1 MTPGN
6 REQARIAA
14 CAAPSWDPVKSG
26 DIFADYA
33 ALRSQCPVAHSGR
46 FGGFWVLLRYQEVA
60 QAAIRHKTFRS
71 RQPFVELPDFTEMI
85 PLCANPPE
93 HSVYRRVL
101 NKYFT
106 QARMEELEP
115 AIRAAVVEHLE
126 PMIRRGGGEL
136 VADLARPVPNRALCA
151 LLNMPESAWAKFAA
165 HREQMLA
172 LRDDYAA
179 INALVTQ
186 LFDEQIEALIA
197 ARRAEPRDPGQD
209 LVSGVL
215 TMAGPD
221 GEALPEQ
228 VVRAIIRLILAA
240 GSGTTTSA
248 MTGAFVRLSA
258 SPVDQDRLRREPQL
272 IPSAVEEYLRL
283 EPSLHALARTTA
295 EPVNVS
301 GVEIPGEQLVAL
313 NFASANRDPQEFE
326 NPEVCQVD
334 RRHNRHLTFGAGIHK
349 CLGAPLARLELRVFL
364 EELLARTSHLA
375 PAGPLSRVP
384 GFPFEGGYPV
394 LPVRL
399 MANESHRSDDDSSRC

>member
-1 MTPGN
+1 M
-6 REQARIAA
+6 R
-14 CAAPSWDPVKSG
+14 
-26 DIFADYA
+26 
-33 ALRSQCPVAHSGR
+33 
-46 FGGFWVLLRYQEVA
+46 
-60 QAAIRHKTFRS
+60 
-71 RQPFVELPDFTEMI
+71 
-85 PLCANPPE
+85 
-93 HSVYRRVL
+93 
-101 NKYFT
+101 
-106 QARMEELEP
+106 
-115 AIRAAVVEHLE
+115 
-126 PMIRRGGGEL
+126 
-136 VADLARPVPNRALCA
+136 
-151 LLNMPESAWAKFAA
+151 
-165 HREQMLA
+165 
-172 LRDDYAA
+172 
-179 INALVTQ
+179 
-186 LFDEQIEALIA
+186 
-197 ARRAEPRDPGQD
+197 
-209 LVSGVL
+209 
-215 TMAGPD
+215 
-221 GEALPEQ
+221 EALPEQ

-364 EELLARTSHLA
+364 EELLARTSHVAL
-375 PAGPLSRVP
+375 AGPLSRVP